1 MEELLWLE
9 ESLEIS
15 ELLSSALSD
24 SSLFIISSEKILSL
38 VETLGDED
46 SDEEFLVLQ
55 EERRGKEKEMVRAI
69 KKAAKYLI
77 FFIINSFLLT
87 GIYYKGFYALS
98 AMTKKW
104 NS

>member
-9 ESLEIS
+9 EMLGDS
-15 ELLSSALSD
+15 ELFSSALSD
-24 SSLFIISSEKILSL
+24 SSLSIISSGGIVSL
-38 VETLGDED
+38 VETFCEKD
-46 SDEEFLVLQ
+46 SDREFLVSQ
-55 EERRGKEKEMVRAI
+55 EDRRGKEREMVMAI
-69 KKAAKYLI
+69 KKAVTYLI

-87 GIYYKGFYALS
+87 TVYYKGFYALS